1 MKISTFLEYSVHSFE
16 VDHLKKLKALGYDG
30 IDFCFHR
37 SLFAEGKEESIIAS
51 IKENLDKA
59 GLACSQVHLPFYDLT
74 LPSTCYDD
82 FVETQM
88 RGAFK
93 AMTVLGAKWGA
104 WHPVSAP
111 ECSHNRKVAMKAN
124 KEMLKRHLETAE
136 KYGVGI
142 AVENIFAPFFSS
154 VVEDHIE
161 LIESMNSPLIGAC
174 WDFGHANL
182 QESERGHVEDF
193 KMIVD
198 KIKILHVNDNH
209 AREDRHLAPGFGTAK
224 FDALL
229 PILFRAGF
237 DGYFNMECSVPRRN
251 SDIMLYYYDLMAK
264 CAHILIN
271 ETLDNMRKETM

>member
-1 MKISTFLEYSVHSFE
+1 MKLSTFLEYSVHSFE

-37 SLFAEGKEESIIAS
+37 SLFAEGKEECIIAN
-51 IKENLDKA
+51 IKENLEKA
-59 GLACSQVHLPFYDLT
+59 GLACSQVHLPFYDLS
-74 LPSTCYDD
+74 LPSTCYD
-82 FVETQM
+82 ESIEHQM

-93 AMTVLGAKWGA
+93 AMTVLDCKWGA
-104 WHPVSAP
+104 WHPVSAT
-111 ECSHNRKVAMKAN
+111 ECGHDRKVAMKAN
-124 KEMLKRHLETAE
+124 REMLKRHLEAAE

-161 LIESMNSPLIGAC
+161 LIESMNSPLVGAC

-182 QESERGHVEDF
+182 QESARGHVEDF

-209 AREDRHLAPGFGTAK
+209 AREDRHLAPGFGTVK
-224 FDALL
+224 FDELL
-229 PILFRAGF
+229 PILFDAGF
-237 DGYFNMECSVPRRN
+237 DGFFNMECSVPRRR

-264 CAHILIN
+264 SARILID
-271 ETLDNMRKETM
+271 EAFYKM